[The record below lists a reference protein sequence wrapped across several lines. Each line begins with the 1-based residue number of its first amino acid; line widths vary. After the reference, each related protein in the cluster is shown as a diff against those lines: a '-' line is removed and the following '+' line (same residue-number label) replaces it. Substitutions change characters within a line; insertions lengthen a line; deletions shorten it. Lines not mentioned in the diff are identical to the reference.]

1 MGQLRSELLFLDRVV
16 SELLKKNLERTTLIS
31 CYLDNYFG
39 MRKKHSSKR
48 KITGKELSLQDE
60 LNIKIAILVELL
72 EAKGVLSK
80 GEFERVTVMR
90 LHEISKARAFED
102 LDEEI

>member
-1 MGQLRSELLFLDRVV
+1 
-16 SELLKKNLERTTLIS
+16 
-31 CYLDNYFG
+31 
-39 MRKKHSSKR
+39 MRKKQSSKR

-60 LNIKIAILVELL
+60 LNIKITTLVELL
-72 EAKGVLSK
+72 ENKGILNN
-80 GEFERVTVMR
+80 GEFERLTFMR